1 MRAEAMQRY
10 LLLFLLFFHPLYA
23 VVEIAPNEVGLRP
36 GIAGEI
42 GGSVTNKRGNTDKN
56 EYHAHAL
63 LSYDNNRTYVTWVD
77 ASYTYAEANGIE
89 NENNT
94 FIHFRFVHTLDHPDW
109 NIEFFA
115 QDQEDQFKDIA
126 QRLLGGGGLR
136 WRFLSSERF
145 GRAYLGLGAYAEH
158 IRYTTGADPDEHS
171 GRINSYATYTKKFG
185 EDARITYAGYYQ
197 PKTDSLQDFYLT
209 QSVAL
214 KINIFLQ
221 LYLQV
226 QVDYDYDSRPA
237 VGIKKEDLSQQT
249 SLIWQ
254 FGAKAKR

>member
-1 MRAEAMQRY
+1 MQRY
-10 LLLFLLFFHPLYA
+10 LLLFLFFATSVFA

-56 EYHAHAL
+56 EYFAHAL

-77 ASYTYAEANGIE
+77 ASYAYAEANGIE
-89 NENNT
+89 NEDNA
-94 FIHFRFVHTLDHPDW
+94 FIHFRFVHTFYHPDW

-115 QDQEDQFKDIA
+115 QDQEDDFKQIA
-126 QRLLGGGGLR
+126 QRLLGGAGMR
-136 WRFLSSERF
+136 WRMLSSDTY

-158 IRYTTGADPDEHS
+158 IRYTTDIDPDEHN
-171 GRINSYATYTKKFG
+171 GRINSYAAYTKKFG
-185 EDARITYAGYYQ
+185 KDARISYTGYYQ
-197 PKTDSLQDFYLT
+197 PKTDSTEDYYLT
-209 QSVAL
+209 QSLAL
-214 KINIFLQ
+214 KINIFLR

-226 QVDYDYDSRPA
+226 QIDYDYDSRPA
-237 VGIKKEDLSQQT
+237 TGVEKEDFSQQT